1 MGLYVVIP
9 LCPFF
14 QQLLSSKL
22 LMLIELFPNWKEL
35 LQLSDL
41 SNTKCSTKRIIS
53 SFWSGKLSAT
63 NNASATSVLSLMSCS
78 TGFANKCW
86 FTRKY
91 HKNKNDPV
99 RLLPSANG

>member
-14 QQLLSSKL
+14 STTSFIKIVHAYRTLSKL
-22 LMLIELFPNWKEL
+22 ERVASTIRFEQYKVLDQTNH
-35 LQLSDL
+35 QL
-41 SNTKCSTKRIIS
+41 
-53 SFWSGKLSAT
+53 FWSGKLSAT
-63 NNASATSVLSLMSCS
+63 NNASATSVLSLISCS

-99 RLLPSANG
+99 RLLPSASG